1 MSALF
6 TESGCPLELLL
17 PTTSST
23 CKRKKT
29 YITRLLRELNVLK
42 VGQNREI
49 SSFLRFLRFLTNF
62 IIMYYGQHFLKLDMK
77 HSPSNKVS
85 PWQLILSSKGP
96 RAVQEFQIKLPR
108 FGDFKFCA
116 LKKRLSLKLNISI
129 KIRDNQLLR
138 YIFSKLI

>member
-1 MSALF
+1 M
-6 TESGCPLELLL
+6 L
-17 PTTSST
+17 PV
-23 CKRKKT
+23 KN
-29 YITRLLRELNVLK
+29 RLLRELNVLK

-62 IIMYYGQHFLKLDMK
+62 IIMYYEQHFKLDIK
-77 HSPSNKVS
+77 HSLSDKVS
-85 PWQLILSSKGP
+85 PWQLILSSRGP

-138 YIFSKLI
+138 YTFSKLIQFSFSMFPLI